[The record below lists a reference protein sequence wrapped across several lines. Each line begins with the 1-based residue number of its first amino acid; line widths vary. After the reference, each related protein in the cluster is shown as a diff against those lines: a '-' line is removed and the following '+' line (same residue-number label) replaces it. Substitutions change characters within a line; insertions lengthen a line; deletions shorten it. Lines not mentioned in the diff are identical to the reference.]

1 MEPKD
6 LQNPDL
12 AVRVDEDDGHDRRI
26 PPRRLGAGN
35 SDAATVHG
43 DGLSDEY
50 PGASVGDVHRDG
62 YADAQGRMEPVELDM
77 DTGQRDRRGQQ
88 SLRVAR
94 EPLHAHDIKGR
105 MDEGD
110 GNDWTVCAERLCAR
124 KRWRHHFYNRR
135 HLHAARVIYSKCE

>member
-12 AVRVDEDDGHDRRI
+12 AVRVDEDDGHDRRV

-43 DGLSDEY
+43 DGLSDGY

-62 YADAQGRMEPVELDM
+62 YADAQGRMEPVELDV
-77 DTGQRDRRGQQ
+77 DTGQRDRRDQQ
-88 SLRVAR
+88 LLRVER
-94 EPLHAHDIKGR
+94 EPLHAYDLQIGV
-105 MDEGD
+105 DEGVD
-110 GNDWTVCAERLCAR
+110 RHWRVHADRLGAR
-124 KRWRHHFYNRR
+124 HGDTTTAQGH
-135 HLHAARVIYSKCE
+135 RVSGK